1 MTGTAQK
8 VFFTLL
14 TICSLSVSIFAQS
27 EGKVVQLKPINA
39 TGEVISV
46 FEGNDNIVLVK
57 VTKADTAKANFEIN
71 ENEILCT
78 FQFGTKPI
86 DGDPKLPGVK
96 AGDNI
101 RMELTGNRDRV
112 GNQWNYRVFRYW
124 EIKENSSSPKGEKPQ
139 K

>member
-39 TGEVISV
+39 IGEIISV

-78 FQFGTKPI
+78 FQFGTKPT

-96 AGDNI
+96 AGDKI
-101 RMELTGNRDRV
+101 RMELAGDRV

>member
-8 VFFTLL
+8 IFFTLL
-14 TICSLSVSIFAQS
+14 TVCLLSISTFAQS
-27 EGKVVQLKPINA
+27 KGKFVQLKPINA

-57 VTKADTAKANFEIN
+57 VTKADTANADFEIN
-71 ENEILCT
+71 GNEILCS
-78 FQFGTKPI
+78 FQFGTKPTN
-86 DGDPKLPGVK
+86 GDPKLPGVK
-96 AGDNI
+96 AGDKI
-101 RMELTGNRDRV
+101 RMELTGDRV

-124 EIKENSSSPKGEKPQ
+124 EIRENSSSPKGEKSQ

>member
-1 MTGTAQK
+1 MTHVTSK
-8 VFFTLL
+8 LFISLL
-14 TICSLSVSIFAQS
+14 WTCLISVSAFAQS

-46 FEGNDNIVLVK
+46 FEGADNIVLLK

-71 ENEILCT
+71 EIEILCS
-78 FQFGTKPI
+78 FQFGTKPTN
-86 DGDPKLPGVK
+86 GDPKLPGVK
-96 AGDNI
+96 AGDKI
-101 RMELTGNRDRV
+101 RMELTGDRV